1 MVDLVQSVASSFPT
15 DRKSFDSVIMISNS
29 VTKIRQIHE
38 VIPSGIGTT
47 ILTSKSRVIE
57 SFADDD
63 IAVVMMDESLS
74 TMGLQILNQLHDM
87 ILQAIGEGR
96 IARGENLS
104 CTCRTS
110 GWDYSQLT
118 LRCLMQTDSLHYQ
131 QK

>member
-38 VIPSGIGTT
+38 VIPNGTGTT

-74 TMGLQILNQLHDM
+74 TMGLQI
-87 ILQAIGEGR
+87 
-96 IARGENLS
+96 
-104 CTCRTS
+104 
-110 GWDYSQLT
+110 
-118 LRCLMQTDSLHYQ
+118 
-131 QK
+131 

>member
-29 VTKIRQIHE
+29 VTKIRQIHG
-38 VIPSGIGTT
+38 VIPSGTGTT

-87 ILQAIGEGR
+87 ILQ
-96 IARGENLS
+96 S
-104 CTCRTS
+104 S
-110 GWDYSQLT
+110 
-118 LRCLMQTDSLHYQ
+118 
-131 QK
+131 KK

>member
-87 ILQAIGEGR
+87 ILQAIGEGV
-96 IARGENLS
+96 
-104 CTCRTS
+104 
-110 GWDYSQLT
+110 
-118 LRCLMQTDSLHYQ
+118 LRAAKKS
-131 QK
+131 